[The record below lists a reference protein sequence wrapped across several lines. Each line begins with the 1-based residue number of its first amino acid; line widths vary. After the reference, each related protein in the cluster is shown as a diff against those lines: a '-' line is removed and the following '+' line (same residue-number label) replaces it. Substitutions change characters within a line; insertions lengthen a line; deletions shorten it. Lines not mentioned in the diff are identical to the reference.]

1 MRYIITDEH
10 IYELLRLAIQYT
22 REEIE
27 LNERGKNERF
37 IPARDAVNDWQ
48 REMRSR
54 PVPDWATHFAQE
66 KNDDDQ
72 KDQDWYELKRVEEIP
87 K

>member
-1 MRYIITDEH
+1 MRYIVTDEH
-10 IYELLRLAIQYT
+10 IYEYWRLATAYT
-22 REEIE
+22 REEIKLE
-27 LNERGKNERF
+27 ERGKNENF

-54 PVPDWATHFAQE
+54 PVPERATHFAE
-66 KNDDDQ
+66 FDDPLSLI
-72 KDQDWYELKRVEEIP
+72 WREEIP